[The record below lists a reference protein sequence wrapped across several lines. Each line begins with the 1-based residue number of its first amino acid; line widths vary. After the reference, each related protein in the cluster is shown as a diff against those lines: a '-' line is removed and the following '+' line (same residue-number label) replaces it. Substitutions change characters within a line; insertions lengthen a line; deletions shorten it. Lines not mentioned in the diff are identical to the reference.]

1 MGARYI
7 ITNSPE
13 EIDFEIDN
21 ETENPAEIRAVR
33 NAKNLL
39 MTKMGEIP
47 FDRQR
52 GFDTSLYDLPMG
64 ELQGILM
71 EELDRVMLWEPYVEV
86 VEAAILRKEE
96 NGEIIFQV
104 TIEVADNVQ

>member
-1 MGARYI
+1 MATQYI
-7 ITNSPE
+7 ITNAPE
-13 EIDFEIDN
+13 GIDFEIGND
-21 ETENPAEIRAVR
+21 AERRAVQ

-39 MTKMGEIP
+39 MTRMGEIP

-52 GFDTSLYDLPMG
+52 GFDTSLYDLPIS

-86 VEAAILRKEE
+86 VEATILRTDDESQV
-96 NGEIIFQV
+96 IFEV
-104 TIEVADNVQ
+104 TIEVSDEVE

>member
-1 MGARYI
+1 MGARYV
-7 ITNSPE
+7 ITNYPE
-13 EIDFEIDN
+13 EIDFELGR
-21 ETENPAEIRAVR
+21 EPEMRAVQ

-86 VEAAILRKEE
+86 VEATILRIEE
-96 NGEIIFQV
+96 DNRVIIQV
-104 TIEVADNVQ
+104 VIEVSDKVQ

>member
-1 MGARYI
+1 MATRYI
-7 ITNSPE
+7 ITNAPE
-13 EIDFEIDN
+13 DIDFEIGND
-21 ETENPAEIRAVR
+21 AERRAVQ

-39 MTKMGEIP
+39 MTRMGEIP

-52 GFDTSLYDLPMG
+52 GFDTSLYDLPLS

-86 VEAAILRKEE
+86 VEATILRTEDE
-96 NGEIIFQV
+96 SRVIFEV
-104 TIEVADNVQ
+104 VIEVSDSAE

>member
-1 MGARYI
+1 MGAQYI
-7 ITNSPE
+7 ITNARE
-13 EIDFEIDN
+13 KIDFEIDN
-21 ETENPAEIRAVR
+21 ESENPKEIRAVI

-52 GFDTSLYDLPMG
+52 GFDTRLYDLPMG
-64 ELQGILM
+64 DLQAYLM

-86 VEAAILRKEE
+86 VEAEILRIES
-96 NGEIIFQV
+96 NGDIIIQV
-104 TIEVADNVQ
+104 TIEVSDNVQ